1 MGGGG
6 GGKVIGRRAG
16 EAKVRC
22 MVSGNAV
29 LVPHRAQADDEMGG
43 LRRRCLWRSD
53 VRECE
58 SYNILVPDCQGHQSS
73 MPHLV
78 SCQGSNA
85 KIHNLSRQQH
95 HENHRHDSQCFRR
108 CTPARPNPSSVR
120 CDCLSLLSTP
130 FPQSANPRPTA
141 QGPSARPQANFIL
154 RHRPAGHDFDLSQ
167 AIPAIRASAAVCDV
181 VDRRVLALC
190 SETFAFCTSI
200 CGRPTL
206 CVQDY
211 SPITESSR
219 GRLIMSLEN
228 KQPPTNT
235 SSHGTAT
242 TRRG

>member
-1 MGGGG
+1 MNEGEERQSVGGGG

-85 KIHNLSRQQH
+85 KIHNLSRQQ
-95 HENHRHDSQCFRR
+95 
-108 CTPARPNPSSVR
+108 TPRESPSR
-120 CDCLSLLSTP
+120 LSMLSSLYACEAKP
-130 FPQSANPRPTA
+130 IIS
-141 QGPSARPQANFIL
+141 
-154 RHRPAGHDFDLSQ
+154 
-167 AIPAIRASAAVCDV
+167 
-181 VDRRVLALC
+181 
-190 SETFAFCTSI
+190 
-200 CGRPTL
+200 TL
-206 CVQDY
+206 
-211 SPITESSR
+211 
-219 GRLIMSLEN
+219 
-228 KQPPTNT
+228 
-235 SSHGTAT
+235 
-242 TRRG
+242 